1 LYISSLPSQEHP
13 TLRDLLASRSRVGR
27 HIEVRLDSLLTRRQA
42 QLRQV
47 LRLAFAPRLREE
59 IGADERAVGE
69 KDAIATH
76 ARLLSER
83 RVGFLILAFGLALY
97 LTRLVLRS
105 SEGVVVMAG
114 FALGMLALGLG
125 ATALW
130 IKVGTKRVRQET
142 HEAARSEDT
151 EISEQ

>member
-1 LYISSLPSQEHP
+1 LLLLGLFSVVTLFAHRHMAKSKNTVRQTAWYRKSHP
-13 TLRDLLASRSRVGR
+13 TFSDAL
-27 HIEVRLDSLLTRRQA
+27 
-42 QLRQV
+42 
-47 LRLAFAPRLREE
+47 
-59 IGADERAVGE
+59 GE

-76 ARLLSER
+76 ARLLSEK

-97 LTRLVLRS
+97 LTGLVLRS

-114 FALGMLALGLG
+114 FAVGVLALGLG

-130 IKVGTKRVRQET
+130 IKVGTKRVRQQT
-142 HEAARSEDT
+142 HEAARSEDS